1 MRDFFYKLTQPFK
14 KILIYININLILE
27 MKKLI
32 LLICLSVFINSCSID
47 EEMKFHYVALPIES
61 VEIPS
66 EFVLGQTYQIII
78 KYYKPTT
85 CYGFNGFYFE
95 KDLNVRTIAVRT
107 VIFEENTNCEATVN
121 LFEENLSFTVT
132 NNGNYIFKFWK
143 GTNDAG
149 EDIYLEYNIPV
160 N

>member
-1 MRDFFYKLTQPFK
+1 MKLKMK
-14 KILIYININLILE
+14 KIF
-27 MKKLI
+27 
-32 LLICLSVFINSCSID
+32 LLFFICFLFNSCSVED
-47 EEMKFHYVALPIES
+47 EVKFHYVALPVES
-61 VEIPS
+61 VVIPS
-66 EFVLGQTYQIII
+66 EFILGQTYQITV

-107 VIFEENTNCEATVN
+107 VVFEDNTNCEATEN

-132 NNGNYIFKFWK
+132 NNGSYIFKFWQ

-149 EDIYLEYNIPV
+149 EDVFLEYEIPV